1 MIQKFHKKLYKS
13 HRLHKYRFILL
24 SLSLSLLITAFIFH
38 NSLQDSQ
45 TSNAQS
51 SSIAEVVK
59 PIIDPGNQ
67 VEEKTFHKLTRKLAH
82 GIEFC
87 ILGCSAGGL
96 MVSLKSVLRRYPVF
110 MILFCLLSTAVADEF
125 IQSFTGRTS
134 NVKDILI
141 DFSGAVVG
149 VLLAVGIA
157 AVVRRITGHHVQAN
171 NGSSYR

>member
-1 MIQKFHKKLYKS
+1 MIQKFHKNFHKS
-13 HRLHKYRFILL
+13 HRFPKYRFILL
-24 SLSLSLLITAFIFH
+24 FLTLSLLIIAVIFH

-51 SSIAEVVK
+51 SSVAEVVK

-96 MVSLKSVLRRYPVF
+96 MVSLKTILRRYPVF
-110 MILFCLLSTAVADEF
+110 MILFCLLGTAVADEF
-125 IQSFTGRTS
+125 IQSY
-134 NVKDILI
+134 I
-141 DFSGAVVG
+141 DDMYDAYRREGLLEEQTISGM
-149 VLLAVGIA
+149 
-157 AVVRRITGHHVQAN
+157 
-171 NGSSYR
+171 SM